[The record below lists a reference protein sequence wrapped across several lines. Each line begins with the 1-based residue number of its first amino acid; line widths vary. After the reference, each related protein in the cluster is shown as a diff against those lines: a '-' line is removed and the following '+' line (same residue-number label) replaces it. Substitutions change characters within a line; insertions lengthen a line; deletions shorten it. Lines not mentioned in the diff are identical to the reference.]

1 MNPRVDRWR
10 RLPLRHLMADLRRED
25 APDILDRCSRVVRL
39 TLSCPCVFH
48 RIVKPITILACASS
62 RRCGGGPQTSPMGP
76 YTDKGSATCRCLR
89 SRVETHT
96 KQDRSGCTRACDRG
110 IAIGRAPDDWSKAVE
125 GRTAIPGRKT
135 DCQRSK
141 AHGGQ
146 RLGCP
151 VGVWKTL
158 DFCGRFPRVL
168 SALTAEARFR
178 QNVWESGTQNAC
190 RKTCEFPGRAEAAL
204 IGGFSVCPG
213 KRLRFRENGNSD
225 GQARLPR
232 GE

>member
-151 VGVWKTL
+151 VGVWKTFL
-158 DFCGRFPRVL
+158 IRFPAAGCRNRR
-168 SALTAEARFR
+168 SR
-178 QNVWESGTQNAC
+178 QISI
-190 RKTCEFPGRAEAAL
+190 P
-204 IGGFSVCPG
+204 
-213 KRLRFRENGNSD
+213 GNSSRKSKD
-225 GQARLPR
+225 RELVGSVSVRRIHTCRVA
-232 GE
+232 